1 LHSPR
6 PFALAVPAWA
16 KDTLTIYTYD
26 SFVSEWGPGAAIK
39 SNFESTCDCTVE
51 WVALADGVAML
62 NRLKLEGKD
71 TQADVV
77 LGLDT
82 NLTDEARGLNLFAPH
97 HLSNPADHCP
107 RRLER

>member
-1 LHSPR
+1 MTASSPNGDR
-6 PFALAVPAWA
+6 A
-16 KDTLTIYTYD
+16 
-26 SFVSEWGPGAAIK
+26 AAIK
-39 SNFESTCDCTVE
+39 ANFESTCDCTVE

-82 NLTDEARGLNLFAPH
+82 NLTDEARGLNLFAPTSRCQPAADQLFPAAGAMTSSCPLTTAISP
-97 HLSNPADHCP
+97 LSMTA
-107 RRLER
+107 RR